1 MLKIFLPSYSTFM
14 NNYNRN
20 DRPFFCFVL
29 DTAALH
35 TYVYIHTLT
44 HVIRVSFFL
53 RKYTYSLSNC
63 SMADGA
69 FGLVPLADA
78 VGTLHAEQV
87 VAAGHQ
93 GRDHFTFE
101 AH

>member
-1 MLKIFLPSYSTFM
+1 MRGLARSVT
-14 NNYNRN
+14 
-20 DRPFFCFVL
+20 V
-29 DTAALH
+29 
-35 TYVYIHTLT
+35 V
-44 HVIRVSFFL
+44 VEEGGGVSIL

-93 GRDHFTFE
+93 GRDHLAFE
-101 AH
+101 TH